1 MKEQTT
7 RTPPKLRVLSAF
19 LAVALLLTLLPAAAF
34 AADPPGWYYTK
45 DGVVYFNDI
54 NSTVWQVYK
63 YEGSAAEISLP
74 ETIDN
79 GEGRNYYV
87 GAIRREA
94 FKDNTKLTGVTFP
107 ENYYYVINARAF
119 SGCTNLTTVNTTKAL
134 MDVGERAF
142 ENCTSLRSFAMPGEH
157 RQSVASYAFSGCTS
171 LQSFSMVGYP
181 GQAEIADHVFS
192 GCRNL
197 TQVSLSAN
205 VVSIGDNAFENCTSL
220 ESITLYNTIKE
231 FGENVFQNSG
241 LKTVYFEGTPEEW
254 NANTVI
260 KGKLPAGVTVVCTKP
275 SEPGGGGG
283 TGGGETG
290 GETGGGG
297 TGGGEPDQPTEGT
310 YKLWIKGIQV
320 TDENKDDVLN
330 DKDDEE
336 NFEGEATVVFDPD
349 TMTLNLRY
357 AHLDCWGTGE
367 TPIRSGLPQLTIT
380 GIGGAVLGRTNSITA
395 ENGDILFD
403 DGDIS
408 LVRGTISAN
417 HLTFR
422 NDSRIRM
429 TEWDDTAAGIV
440 ANGKLD
446 IDGSKVV
453 IENEEKACAIWA
465 KDGDVTVS
473 NGSTVQL
480 QVQSTALKGSGK
492 LCVMDGQ
499 WYRTSKDGQYEK
511 GTGTPAAFPDS
522 AYFEVVNKN
531 LNLDWY
537 HVWVAGTQVNSENK
551 GNIAPDIVRGGTISY
566 DSENDILK
574 ISGPVTLGSPTEPIN
589 KTLLAGDSYSKTTK
603 LTADQT
609 VEGWVTGAWHDG
621 ITSMDEIVA
630 GHYILHAVDPDGNE
644 GIVGQRNAKIH
655 PGVTVELHNFKKG
668 IWFDPVTIY
677 GDVFI
682 YDGEIGLD
690 GFDHTLMPGATLEI
704 HAKKFLGMTGTS
716 KMRYKGGHL
725 TMNAAD
731 STTEDRGLAA
741 LNAEADQFWYRTGP
755 EAAFVETTAEAFNSN
770 KPLDAVYLELT
781 DEEPSMDGY
790 FIEGDY
796 TYEITADGNV
806 RILAYEGSETDV
818 VVPATLGGR
827 NVTEIGNSARA
838 VFDANAAIRS
848 ITFPD
853 TLKEMSGLPLF
864 YGCENLETIT
874 IPASVTEMNF
884 DSVADCFIFNC
895 PNLKTIEFKGTCAQW
910 EAIEKEYV
918 NLDGITVRCSDD
930 TIDPVNPNPDPNPD
944 PKPDPDQPE
953 QPDPGDKEV
962 FLQFEDCSVDVEK
975 PDGTTLHFDATGVK
989 QSQQLPKGAKV
1000 TITLDENAIPAG
1012 MKFSCWVFDGPR
1024 PEDLMEDGTTATFT
1038 MQEDIG
1044 VLAKFSMLEE
1054 EDSSADFGTI
1064 AAATAVVGVV
1074 GATAYLVGTEVA
1086 LNQLLPAGTSVP
1098 QDRAQLALLLWNTAG
1113 RPEPAALPAFAD
1125 VTDPD
1130 TAKAAQWCME
1140 AGFFQP
1146 REDGSFKP
1154 GKHVSRWKVLRTYQ
1168 QIVK

>member
-19 LAVALLLTLLPAAAF
+19 LAVAMLLTLLPAAAF
-34 AADPPGWYYTK
+34 ADDPPGWYYTK
-45 DGVVYFNDI
+45 DGVKYFNDI

-74 ETIDN
+74 ETINDGN
-79 GEGRNYYV
+79 GRNYYV
-87 GAIRREA
+87 GAIRQKA
-94 FKDNTKLTGVTFP
+94 FQDNTRITGVTFP
-107 ENYYYVINARAF
+107 ERYYYVINAWAF
-119 SGCTNLTTVNTTKAL
+119 SGCTNLTTVNTTTAL

-157 RQSVASYAFSGCTS
+157 RQSVDSYAFSGCTS

-181 GQAEIADHVFS
+181 GKAEIADHVFS
-192 GCRNL
+192 GCKNL

-205 VVSIGDNAFENCTSL
+205 VVSIGDNAFENCTNL

-275 SEPGGGGG
+275 SEPGGGE
-283 TGGGETG
+283 TGG

-297 TGGGEPDQPTEGT
+297 TDPEPDQPIEGT
-310 YKLWIKGIQV
+310 YKLWIKGVQV

-336 NFEGEATVVFDPD
+336 NLEGEATVVFDPD
-349 TMTLNLRY
+349 TMTLKLRY

-422 NDSRIRM
+422 NGSWIRM

-440 ANGKLD
+440 ANGKID

-453 IENEEKACAIWA
+453 IENEEEACAIWA
-465 KDGDVTVS
+465 KGGDLTVS

-480 QVQSTALKGSGK
+480 QVQSTAFKGSGK

-499 WYRTSKDGQYEK
+499 WYRTSKDSQYEK

-537 HVWVAGTQVNSENK
+537 HVWVAGTQANSENK

-566 DSENDILK
+566 DSENDILR

-621 ITSMDEIVA
+621 ISSMDEIVA
-630 GHYILHAVDPDGNE
+630 GHYILHVVDPDGNE
-644 GIVGQRNAKIH
+644 GIVGQRNTKIH
-655 PGVTVELHNFKKG
+655 SGVTVELHNFKKG
-668 IWFDPVTIY
+668 ISFDPVTIY

-682 YDGEIGLD
+682 YDGEIGLT
-690 GFDHTLMPGATLEI
+690 GFDCTLMPGATLEI
-704 HAKKFLGMTGTS
+704 HAKKFLSTTETS
-716 KMRYKGGHL
+716 RIHYKGGHL

-741 LNAEADQFWYRTGP
+741 LNAEVDKFWYRTGP

-796 TYEITADGNV
+796 TYEITAEGNV
-806 RILAYEGSETDV
+806 RILAYGGSEADV

-827 NVTEIGNSARA
+827 DVTEIGNSARP
-838 VFDANAAIRS
+838 VFAANAAIRS

-874 IPASVTEMNF
+874 IPASVTGMNF
-884 DSVADCFIFNC
+884 HSVADCFIFNC
-895 PNLKTIEFKGTCAQW
+895 PNLKTIIFKGTRAQW
-910 EAIEKEYV
+910 EAIEKESV

-930 TIDPVNPNPDPNPD
+930 NVDPVQ
-944 PKPDPDQPE
+944 PDPDQPE
-953 QPDPGDKEV
+953 QPDPGDPDNEEV

-975 PDGTTLHFDATGVK
+975 PDGTTLHVDAAGVK
-989 QSQQLPKGAKV
+989 QSQRLPKGAKV
-1000 TITLDENAIPAG
+1000 TITLDEKAIPEG
-1012 MKFSCWVFDGPR
+1012 MKFSCWVFDSR

-1044 VLAKFSMLEE
+1044 VLAKFSTLEE
-1054 EDSSADFGTI
+1054 DDSSADFGTI

-1146 REDGSFKP
+1146 REDGNFKP
-1154 GKHVSRWKVLRTYQ
+1154 GKHVFRWKVLRTYQ
-1168 QIVK
+1168 RIVK

>member
-1 MKEQTT
+1 M
-7 RTPPKLRVLSAF
+7 
-19 LAVALLLTLLPAAAF
+19 
-34 AADPPGWYYTK
+34 
-45 DGVVYFNDI
+45 
-54 NSTVWQVYK
+54 
-63 YEGSAAEISLP
+63 
-74 ETIDN
+74 
-79 GEGRNYYV
+79 
-87 GAIRREA
+87 
-94 FKDNTKLTGVTFP
+94 TFP
-107 ENYYYVINARAF
+107 ERYYYVINAWAF
-119 SGCTNLTTVNTTKAL
+119 SGCTNLTTVNTTTAL

-157 RQSVASYAFSGCTS
+157 RQSVDSYAFSGCTS

-181 GQAEIADHVFS
+181 GKAEIADHVFS
-192 GCRNL
+192 GCKNL

-205 VVSIGDNAFENCTSL
+205 VVSIGDNAFENCTNL

-260 KGKLPAGVTVVCTKP
+260 NGRLPAGVTVVCTKP
-275 SEPGGGGG
+275 SKPG
-283 TGGGETG
+283 G

-297 TGGGEPDQPTEGT
+297 TDPEPDQPIEGT

-336 NFEGEATVVFDPD
+336 NLEGEATVVFDPD
-349 TMTLNLRY
+349 TMTLKLRY

-422 NDSRIRM
+422 NGSWIRM

-440 ANGKLD
+440 ANGKID

-453 IENEEKACAIWA
+453 IENEEEACAIWA
-465 KDGDVTVS
+465 KGGDLTVS

-480 QVQSTALKGSGK
+480 QVQSTALKGNGK

-537 HVWVAGTQVNSENK
+537 HVWVAGTQANSENK

-566 DSENDILK
+566 DSENDILQ

-589 KTLLAGDSYSKTTK
+589 KTLLAGDSYSKKTK

-621 ITSMDEIVA
+621 ISSMDEIVA

-644 GIVGQRNAKIH
+644 GIVGQRNTKINS
-655 PGVTVELHNFKKG
+655 GVTVELHNFKKG
-668 IWFDPVTIY
+668 ISFDPVTIY

-682 YDGEIGLD
+682 YDGEIGLT
-690 GFDHTLMPGATLEI
+690 GFDCTLMPGDTLEI
-704 HAKKFLGMTGTS
+704 HAKKFLSTTETS
-716 KMRYKGGHL
+716 RIHYKGGHL

-741 LNAEADQFWYRTGP
+741 LNAEVDKFWYRTGP

-796 TYEITADGNV
+796 TYKITTDGNV
-806 RILAYEGSETDV
+806 RILAYGGSEADV

-827 NVTEIGNSARA
+827 DVTEIGNSARP
-838 VFDANAAIRS
+838 VFTANAAIRS

-864 YGCENLETIT
+864 HECENLETIT
-874 IPASVTEMNF
+874 IPAGVTGMYF
-884 DSVADCFIFNC
+884 HSAADCFISNC
-895 PNLKTIEFKGTCAQW
+895 PNLKNIVFKGTRAQW
-910 EAIEKEYV
+910 EAIEKEDV
-918 NLDGITVRCSDD
+918 NLDGITVRCSDGNV
-930 TIDPVNPNPDPNPD
+930 DPVQ
-944 PKPDPDQPE
+944 PDPDQPE
-953 QPDPGDKEV
+953 QPDPGDPDDKDV

-975 PDGTTLHFDATGVK
+975 PDGTTLHFDALTGVI
-989 QSQQLPKGAKV
+989 QSQRLPKGTKV
-1000 TITLDENAIPAG
+1000 TITLDEKAIPEG
-1012 MKFSCWVFDGPR
+1012 MKFSCWVFDDPR

-1044 VLAKFSMLEE
+1044 VLARFSTLEE
-1054 EDSSADFGTI
+1054 DDSSADFGTI

-1098 QDRAQLALLLWNTAG
+1098 QDRAQLARLLWNTAG

-1130 TAKAAQWCME
+1130 TAKAAQWCVE

-1146 REDGSFKP
+1146 REDGNFKP
-1154 GKHVSRWKVLRTYQ
+1154 GKHVSRWKVLCTYPR
-1168 QIVK
+1168 IVK

>member
-19 LAVALLLTLLPAAAF
+19 LAVAMLLTLLPAAAF
-34 AADPPGWYYTK
+34 ADDPPGWYYTK
-45 DGVVYFNDI
+45 DGVKYFNDI

-74 ETIDN
+74 ETINDGN
-79 GEGRNYYV
+79 GRNYYV
-87 GAIRREA
+87 GAIRQKA
-94 FKDNTKLTGVTFP
+94 FQDNTRITGVTFP
-107 ENYYYVINARAF
+107 ERYYYVINAWAF
-119 SGCTNLTTVNTTKAL
+119 SGCTNLTTVNTTTAL

-157 RQSVASYAFSGCTS
+157 RQSVDSYAFSGYTS

-181 GQAEIADHVFS
+181 GKAEIADHVFS
-192 GCRNL
+192 GCKNL

-205 VVSIGDNAFENCTSL
+205 VVSIGDNAFENCTNL

-275 SEPGGGGG
+275 SEPGGGE
-283 TGGGETG
+283 TGG

-297 TGGGEPDQPTEGT
+297 TDPEPDQPIEGT
-310 YKLWIKGIQV
+310 YKLWIKGVQV

-336 NFEGEATVVFDPD
+336 NLEGEATVVFDPD
-349 TMTLNLRY
+349 TMTLKLRY

-422 NDSRIRM
+422 NGSWIRM

-440 ANGKLD
+440 ANGKID

-453 IENEEKACAIWA
+453 IENEEEACAIWA
-465 KDGDVTVS
+465 KGGDLTVS

-480 QVQSTALKGSGK
+480 QVQSTAFKGSGK

-499 WYRTSKDGQYEK
+499 WYRTSKDSQYEK

-537 HVWVAGTQVNSENK
+537 HVWVAGTQANSENK

-566 DSENDILK
+566 DSENDILR

-621 ITSMDEIVA
+621 ISSMDEIVA
-630 GHYILHAVDPDGNE
+630 GHYILHVVDPDGNE
-644 GIVGQRNAKIH
+644 GIVGQRNTKIH
-655 PGVTVELHNFKKG
+655 SGVTVELHNFKKG
-668 IWFDPVTIY
+668 ISFDPVTIY

-682 YDGEIGLD
+682 YDGEIGLT
-690 GFDHTLMPGATLEI
+690 GFDCTLMPGATLEI
-704 HAKKFLGMTGTS
+704 HAKKFLSTTETS
-716 KMRYKGGHL
+716 RIHYKGGHL

-741 LNAEADQFWYRTGP
+741 LNAEVDKFWYRTGP

-796 TYEITADGNV
+796 TYEITAEGNV
-806 RILAYEGSETDV
+806 RILAYGGSEADV

-827 NVTEIGNSARA
+827 DVTEIGNSARP
-838 VFDANAAIRS
+838 VFAANAAIRS

-874 IPASVTEMNF
+874 IPASVTGMNF
-884 DSVADCFIFNC
+884 HSVADCFIFNC
-895 PNLKTIEFKGTCAQW
+895 PNLKTIIFKGTRAQW
-910 EAIEKEYV
+910 EAIEKESV

-930 TIDPVNPNPDPNPD
+930 NVDPVQ
-944 PKPDPDQPE
+944 PDPDQPE
-953 QPDPGDKEV
+953 QPDPGDPDNEEV

-975 PDGTTLHFDATGVK
+975 PDGTTLHVDAAGVK

-1000 TITLDENAIPAG
+1000 TITLDEKAIPEG
-1012 MKFSCWVFDGPR
+1012 MKFSCWVFDSR

-1044 VLAKFSMLEE
+1044 VLAKFSTLEE
-1054 EDSSADFGTI
+1054 DDSSADFGTI

-1146 REDGSFKP
+1146 REDGNFKP
-1154 GKHVSRWKVLRTYQ
+1154 GKHVFRWKVLRTYQ
-1168 QIVK
+1168 RIVK

>member
-19 LAVALLLTLLPAAAF
+19 LAVAMLLTLLPAAAF
-34 AADPPGWYYTK
+34 ADDPPGWYYTK
-45 DGVVYFNDI
+45 DGVKYFNDI

-74 ETIDN
+74 ETINDGN
-79 GEGRNYYV
+79 GRNYYV
-87 GAIRREA
+87 GAIRQKA
-94 FKDNTKLTGVTFP
+94 FQDNTRITGVTFP
-107 ENYYYVINARAF
+107 ERYYYVINAWAF
-119 SGCTNLTTVNTTKAL
+119 SGCTNLTTVNTTTAL

-157 RQSVASYAFSGCTS
+157 RQSVDSYAFSGCTS

-181 GQAEIADHVFS
+181 GKAEIADHVFS
-192 GCRNL
+192 GCKNL

-205 VVSIGDNAFENCTSL
+205 VVSIGDNAFENCTNL
-220 ESITLYNTIKE
+220 KSITLYNTIKE

-275 SEPGGGGG
+275 SEPGGGE
-283 TGGGETG
+283 TGG

-297 TGGGEPDQPTEGT
+297 TDPEPDQPIEGT
-310 YKLWIKGIQV
+310 YKLWIKGVQV

-336 NFEGEATVVFDPD
+336 NLEGEATVVFDPD
-349 TMTLNLRY
+349 TMTLKLRY

-422 NDSRIRM
+422 NGSWIRM

-440 ANGKLD
+440 ANGKID

-453 IENEEKACAIWA
+453 IENEEEACAIWA
-465 KDGDVTVS
+465 KGGDLTVS

-480 QVQSTALKGSGK
+480 QVQSTAFKGSGK

-499 WYRTSKDGQYEK
+499 WYRTSKDSQYEK

-537 HVWVAGTQVNSENK
+537 HVWVAGTQANSENK

-566 DSENDILK
+566 DSENDILR

-621 ITSMDEIVA
+621 ISSMDEIVA
-630 GHYILHAVDPDGNE
+630 GHYILHVVDPDGNE
-644 GIVGQRNAKIH
+644 GIVGQRNTKIH
-655 PGVTVELHNFKKG
+655 SGVTVELHNFKKG
-668 IWFDPVTIY
+668 ISFDPVTIY

-682 YDGEIGLD
+682 YDGEIGLT
-690 GFDHTLMPGATLEI
+690 GFDCTLMPGATLEI
-704 HAKKFLGMTGTS
+704 HAKKFLSTTETS
-716 KMRYKGGHL
+716 RIHYKGGHL

-741 LNAEADQFWYRTGP
+741 LNAEVDKFWYRTGP

-796 TYEITADGNV
+796 TYEITAEGNV
-806 RILAYEGSETDV
+806 RILAYGGSEADV

-827 NVTEIGNSARA
+827 DVTEIGNSARP
-838 VFDANAAIRS
+838 VFAANAAIRS

-874 IPASVTEMNF
+874 IPASVTGMNF
-884 DSVADCFIFNC
+884 HSVADCFIFNC
-895 PNLKTIEFKGTCAQW
+895 PNLKTIIFKGTRAQW
-910 EAIEKEYV
+910 EAIEKESV

-930 TIDPVNPNPDPNPD
+930 NVDPVQ
-944 PKPDPDQPE
+944 PDPDQPE
-953 QPDPGDKEV
+953 QPDPGDPDNEEV

-975 PDGTTLHFDATGVK
+975 PDGTTLHVDAAGVK

-1000 TITLDENAIPAG
+1000 TITLDEKAIPEG
-1012 MKFSCWVFDGPR
+1012 MKFSCWVFDSR

-1044 VLAKFSMLEE
+1044 VLAKFSTLEE
-1054 EDSSADFGTI
+1054 DDSSADFGTI

-1146 REDGSFKP
+1146 REDGNFKP
-1154 GKHVSRWKVLRTYQ
+1154 GKHVFRWKVLRTYQ
-1168 QIVK
+1168 RIVK

>member
-19 LAVALLLTLLPAAAF
+19 LAVAMLLTLLPAAAF
-34 AADPPGWYYTK
+34 ADDPPGWYYTK
-45 DGVVYFNDI
+45 DGVKYFNDI

-74 ETIDN
+74 ETINDGN
-79 GEGRNYYV
+79 GRNYYV
-87 GAIRREA
+87 GAIRQKA
-94 FKDNTKLTGVTFP
+94 FQDNTRITGVTFP
-107 ENYYYVINARAF
+107 ERYYYVINAWAF
-119 SGCTNLTTVNTTKAL
+119 SGCTNLTTVNTTTAL

-157 RQSVASYAFSGCTS
+157 RQSVDSYAFSGCTS

-181 GQAEIADHVFS
+181 GKAEIADHVFS
-192 GCRNL
+192 GCKNL

-205 VVSIGDNAFENCTSL
+205 VVSIGDNAFENCTNL

-275 SEPGGGGG
+275 SEPGGGE
-283 TGGGETG
+283 TGG

-297 TGGGEPDQPTEGT
+297 TDPEPDQPIEGT
-310 YKLWIKGIQV
+310 YKLWIKGVQV

-336 NFEGEATVVFDPD
+336 NLEGEATVVFDPD
-349 TMTLNLRY
+349 TMTLKLRY

-422 NDSRIRM
+422 NGSWIRM

-440 ANGKLD
+440 ANGKID

-453 IENEEKACAIWA
+453 IENEEEACAIWA
-465 KDGDVTVS
+465 KGGDLTVS

-480 QVQSTALKGSGK
+480 QVQSTAFKGSGK

-499 WYRTSKDGQYEK
+499 WYRTSKDSQYEK

-537 HVWVAGTQVNSENK
+537 HVWVAGTQANSENK

-566 DSENDILK
+566 DSENDILR

-621 ITSMDEIVA
+621 ISSMDEIVA
-630 GHYILHAVDPDGNE
+630 GHYILHVVDPDGNE
-644 GIVGQRNAKIH
+644 GIVGQCNTKIH
-655 PGVTVELHNFKKG
+655 SGVTVELHNFKKG
-668 IWFDPVTIY
+668 ISFDPVTIY

-682 YDGEIGLD
+682 YDGEIGLT
-690 GFDHTLMPGATLEI
+690 GFDCTLMPGATLEI
-704 HAKKFLGMTGTS
+704 HAKKFLSTTETS
-716 KMRYKGGHL
+716 RIHYKGGHL

-741 LNAEADQFWYRTGP
+741 LNAEVDKFWYRTGP

-796 TYEITADGNV
+796 TYEITAEGNV
-806 RILAYEGSETDV
+806 RILAYGGSEADV

-827 NVTEIGNSARA
+827 DVTEIGNSARP
-838 VFDANAAIRS
+838 VFAANAAIRS

-874 IPASVTEMNF
+874 IPASVTGMNF
-884 DSVADCFIFNC
+884 HSVADCFIFNC
-895 PNLKTIEFKGTCAQW
+895 PNLKTIIFKGTRAQW
-910 EAIEKEYV
+910 EAIEKESV

-930 TIDPVNPNPDPNPD
+930 NVDPVQ
-944 PKPDPDQPE
+944 PDPDQPE
-953 QPDPGDKEV
+953 QPDPGDPDNEEV

-975 PDGTTLHFDATGVK
+975 PDGTTLHVDAAGVK

-1000 TITLDENAIPAG
+1000 TITLDEKAIPEG
-1012 MKFSCWVFDGPR
+1012 MKFSCWVFDSR

-1098 QDRAQLALLLWNTAG
+1098 QDRAQLALLLWNAAG

-1130 TAKAAQWCME
+1130 MAKAAQWCME

-1146 REDGSFKP
+1146 REDGNFKP

-1168 QIVK
+1168 RIVK

>member
-19 LAVALLLTLLPAAAF
+19 LAVAMLLTLLPAAAF
-34 AADPPGWYYTK
+34 ADDPPGWYYTK
-45 DGVVYFNDI
+45 DGVKYFNDI

-74 ETIDN
+74 ETINDGN
-79 GEGRNYYV
+79 GRNYYV
-87 GAIRREA
+87 GAIRQKA
-94 FKDNTKLTGVTFP
+94 FQDNTRITGVTFP
-107 ENYYYVINARAF
+107 ERYYYVINAWAF
-119 SGCTNLTTVNTTKAL
+119 SGCTNLTTVNTTTAL

-157 RQSVASYAFSGCTS
+157 RQSVDSYAFSGCTS

-181 GQAEIADHVFS
+181 GKAEIADHVFS
-192 GCRNL
+192 GCKNL

-205 VVSIGDNAFENCTSL
+205 VVSIGDNAFENCTNL

-275 SEPGGGGG
+275 SEPGGGE
-283 TGGGETG
+283 TGG

-297 TGGGEPDQPTEGT
+297 TDPEPDQPIEGT
-310 YKLWIKGIQV
+310 YKLWIKGVQV

-336 NFEGEATVVFDPD
+336 NLEGEATVVFDPD
-349 TMTLNLRY
+349 TMTLKLRY

-422 NDSRIRM
+422 NGSWIRM

-440 ANGKLD
+440 ANGKID

-453 IENEEKACAIWA
+453 IENEEEACAIWA
-465 KDGDVTVS
+465 KGGDLTVS

-480 QVQSTALKGSGK
+480 QVQSTAFKGSGK

-499 WYRTSKDGQYEK
+499 WYRTSKDSQYEK

-537 HVWVAGTQVNSENK
+537 HVWVAGTQANSENK

-566 DSENDILK
+566 DSENDILR

-621 ITSMDEIVA
+621 ISSMDEIVA
-630 GHYILHAVDPDGNE
+630 GHYILHVVDPDGNE
-644 GIVGQRNAKIH
+644 GIVGQRNTKIH
-655 PGVTVELHNFKKG
+655 SGVTVELHNFKKG
-668 IWFDPVTIY
+668 ISFDPVTIY

-682 YDGEIGLD
+682 YDGEIGLT
-690 GFDHTLMPGATLEI
+690 GFDCTLMPGATLEI
-704 HAKKFLGMTGTS
+704 HAKKFLSTTETS
-716 KMRYKGGHL
+716 RIHYKGGHL

-741 LNAEADQFWYRTGP
+741 LNAEVDKFWYRTGP

-796 TYEITADGNV
+796 TYEITAEGNV
-806 RILAYEGSETDV
+806 RILAYGGSEADV

-827 NVTEIGNSARA
+827 DVTEIGNSARP
-838 VFDANAAIRS
+838 VFAANAAIRS

-874 IPASVTEMNF
+874 IPASVTGMNF
-884 DSVADCFIFNC
+884 HSVADCFIFNC
-895 PNLKTIEFKGTCAQW
+895 PNLKTIIFKGTRAQW
-910 EAIEKEYV
+910 EAIEKESV

-930 TIDPVNPNPDPNPD
+930 NVDPVQ
-944 PKPDPDQPE
+944 PDPDQPE
-953 QPDPGDKEV
+953 QPDPGDPDNEEV

-975 PDGTTLHFDATGVK
+975 PDGTTLHVDAAGVK

-1000 TITLDENAIPAG
+1000 TITLDEKAIPEG
-1012 MKFSCWVFDGPR
+1012 MKFSCWVFDSR

-1044 VLAKFSMLEE
+1044 VLAKFSTLEE
-1054 EDSSADFGTI
+1054 DDSSADFGTI

-1146 REDGSFKP
+1146 REDGNFKP
-1154 GKHVSRWKVLRTYQ
+1154 GKHVFRWKVLRTYQ
-1168 QIVK
+1168 RIVK

>member
-19 LAVALLLTLLPAAAF
+19 LAVAMLLTLLPAAAF
-34 AADPPGWYYTK
+34 ADDPPGWYYTK
-45 DGVVYFNDI
+45 DGVKYFNDI

-74 ETIDN
+74 ETIND
-79 GEGRNYYV
+79 GKGRNYYV
-87 GAIRREA
+87 GAIRQKA
-94 FKDNTKLTGVTFP
+94 FQDNTRITGVTFP
-107 ENYYYVINARAF
+107 ERYYYVINAWAF
-119 SGCTNLTTVNTTKAL
+119 SGCTNLKTVNTTTAL

-142 ENCTSLRSFAMPGEH
+142 ENCTSLQSFAMPGEH
-157 RQSVASYAFSGCTS
+157 RQSVDSYAFSGCTS

-181 GQAEIADHVFS
+181 GKAEIADHVFS
-192 GCRNL
+192 GCKNL

-205 VVSIGDNAFENCTSL
+205 VVSIGDNAFEKCTNL

-260 KGKLPAGVTVVCTKP
+260 KGKLPADVTVVCTKP
-275 SEPGGGGG
+275 SEPGGG
-283 TGGGETG
+283 EI
-290 GETGGGG
+290 GGGG
-297 TGGGEPDQPTEGT
+297 TDPEPDQPIEGT

-336 NFEGEATVVFDPD
+336 NLEGEATVVFDPD

-422 NDSRIRM
+422 NGSWIRM

-440 ANGKLD
+440 ANGKID

-453 IENEEKACAIWA
+453 IENEEEACAIWA
-465 KDGDVTVS
+465 KGGDLTVS

-480 QVQSTALKGSGK
+480 QVQSTALKGNGK

-566 DSENDILK
+566 DSENDILQ

-621 ITSMDEIVA
+621 ISSMDEIVA

-644 GIVGQRNAKIH
+644 GIVGQRNTKINS
-655 PGVTVELHNFKKG
+655 GVTVELHNFKKG
-668 IWFDPVTIY
+668 ISFDPVTIY

-682 YDGEIGLD
+682 YDGEIGLT
-690 GFDHTLMPGATLEI
+690 GFDCTLMPGATLEI
-704 HAKKFLGMTGTS
+704 HAKKFLSTTETS
-716 KMRYKGGHL
+716 RIHYKGGHL

-741 LNAEADQFWYRTGP
+741 LNAEVDKFWYRTGP

-781 DEEPSMDGY
+781 DEEPSMDDC

-796 TYEITADGNV
+796 TYEITTDGNV
-806 RILAYEGSETDV
+806 RILAYDGSEADV

-827 NVTEIGNSARA
+827 NVTEIGNSARP

-864 YGCENLETIT
+864 HECENLETIT
-874 IPASVTEMNF
+874 IPVSVTGMHF
-884 DSVADCFIFNC
+884 HSVADCFIFNC
-895 PNLKTIEFKGTCAQW
+895 PNLKTIIFKGTRAQW
-910 EAIEKEYV
+910 EAIEKESV
-918 NLDGITVRCSDD
+918 NLDGITVRCSDGN
-930 TIDPVNPNPDPNPD
+930 IDPVQPD
-944 PKPDPDQPE
+944 PDPDQP
-953 QPDPGDKEV
+953 DPGDPDDKEV

-975 PDGTTLHFDATGVK
+975 PDGTTLHLDALTGVK

-1000 TITLDENAIPAG
+1000 TITLDEKAIPEG
-1012 MKFSCWVFDGPR
+1012 MKFSCWVFDSR

-1074 GATAYLVGTEVA
+1074 GATAYLVGTEAA

-1146 REDGSFKP
+1146 REDGNFKP

-1168 QIVK
+1168 RIAK

>member
-19 LAVALLLTLLPAAAF
+19 LAVAMLLTLLPAAAF
-34 AADPPGWYYTK
+34 ADDPPGWYYTK
-45 DGVVYFNDI
+45 DGVKYFNDI

-74 ETIDN
+74 ETINDGN
-79 GEGRNYYV
+79 GRNYYV
-87 GAIRREA
+87 GAIRQKA
-94 FKDNTKLTGVTFP
+94 FQDNTRITGVTFP
-107 ENYYYVINARAF
+107 ERYYYVINAWAF
-119 SGCTNLTTVNTTKAL
+119 SGCTNLTTVNTTTAL

-157 RQSVASYAFSGCTS
+157 RQSVDSYAFSGCTS

-181 GQAEIADHVFS
+181 GKAEIADHVFS
-192 GCRNL
+192 GCKNL

-205 VVSIGDNAFENCTSL
+205 VVSIGDNAFENCTNL

-275 SEPGGGGG
+275 SEPGGGE
-283 TGGGETG
+283 TGG

-297 TGGGEPDQPTEGT
+297 TDPEPDQPIEGT
-310 YKLWIKGIQV
+310 YKLWIKGVQV

-336 NFEGEATVVFDPD
+336 NLEGEATVVFDPD
-349 TMTLNLRY
+349 TMTLKLRY

-422 NDSRIRM
+422 NGSWIRM

-440 ANGKLD
+440 ANGKID

-453 IENEEKACAIWA
+453 IENEEEACAIWA
-465 KDGDVTVS
+465 KGGDLTVS

-480 QVQSTALKGSGK
+480 QVQSTAFKGSGK

-499 WYRTSKDGQYEK
+499 WYRTSKDSQYEK

-537 HVWVAGTQVNSENK
+537 HVWVAGTQANSENK

-566 DSENDILK
+566 DSENDILR

-621 ITSMDEIVA
+621 ISSMDEIVA
-630 GHYILHAVDPDGNE
+630 GHYILHVVDPDGNE
-644 GIVGQRNAKIH
+644 GIVGQRNTKIH
-655 PGVTVELHNFKKG
+655 SGVTVELHNFKKG
-668 IWFDPVTIY
+668 ISFDPVTIY

-682 YDGEIGLD
+682 YDGEIGLT
-690 GFDHTLMPGATLEI
+690 GFDCTLMPGATLEI
-704 HAKKFLGMTGTS
+704 HAKKFLSTTETS
-716 KMRYKGGHL
+716 RIHYKGGHL

-741 LNAEADQFWYRTGP
+741 LNAEVDKFWYRTGP

-796 TYEITADGNV
+796 TYEITAEGNV
-806 RILAYEGSETDV
+806 RILAYGGSEADV

-827 NVTEIGNSARA
+827 DVTEIGNSART

-874 IPASVTEMNF
+874 IPASVTGMNF
-884 DSVADCFIFNC
+884 HSVADCFIFNC
-895 PNLKTIEFKGTCAQW
+895 PNLKTIIFKGTRAQW

-930 TIDPVNPNPDPNPD
+930 NVGPV
-944 PKPDPDQPE
+944 
-953 QPDPGDKEV
+953 QPDPGDPDDKDV

-975 PDGTTLHFDATGVK
+975 PDGTTLHFDALTGVI
-989 QSQQLPKGAKV
+989 QSQRLPKGAKV
-1000 TITLDENAIPAG
+1000 TITLDEKAIPEG
-1012 MKFSCWVFDGPR
+1012 MKFSCWVFDDPR

-1044 VLAKFSMLEE
+1044 VLAKFSTLEE

-1098 QDRAQLALLLWNTAG
+1098 QDRAQLALLLWNIAG

-1146 REDGSFKP
+1146 REDGNFKP
-1154 GKHVSRWKVLRTYQ
+1154 GKHISRWKVLRTYPR
-1168 QIVK
+1168 IVK